1 MGLGRGPARFNRPG
15 ERVELRVRDAQPE
28 DLAAVAALHRRVVGE
43 LSRLM
48 PSGLGQPLRMGASK
62 VHYLSIYEEALEDPD
77 QLLLVAEVSMP
88 LGKVGRVSERAFA
101 GYLLARLVREA
112 ESDLL
117 DPPYLEAQFLAVEQ
131 GFRGMGVAER
141 LIEEL
146 EHRAAAQGMRAILLS
161 VFECNRFARGLY
173 RRMGFE
179 TVERLMVKLIG
190 E

>member
-1 MGLGRGPARFNRPG
+1 
-15 ERVELRVRDAQPE
+15 V
-28 DLAAVAALHRRVVGE
+28 
-43 LSRLM
+43 
-48 PSGLGQPLRMGASK
+48 
-62 VHYLSIYEEALEDPD
+62 
-77 QLLLVAEVSMP
+77 
-88 LGKVGRVSERAFA
+88 
-101 GYLLARLVREA
+101 

-146 EHRAAAQGMRAILLS
+146 EHRAAGQGMRAILLS